1 MQKME
6 DPMSALKISFLI
18 LSSLAFLSISGNRAN
33 NVQMQGKNFIPPTK
47 EGVLTSK
54 FGLRIHPI
62 IKKIRKHPGID
73 IRAQKGTNVYA
84 VKDGTVQKI
93 ITTYKQNRGYG
104 KFINLAHEGNF
115 LTRYAHLDSILVKKG
130 QKVKKGN
137 LIGLVG
143 QTGLATGPLLHFELL
158 KDMKKVDPENYI
170 DFTILLK
177 DN

>member
-1 MQKME
+1 
-6 DPMSALKISFLI
+6 MSALKISFLI

-47 EGVLTSK
+47 EGVLLSK

-73 IRAQKGTNVYA
+73 IRAQKGAKVYA
-84 VKDGTVQKI
+84 VEDGTVQKI

-130 QKVKKGN
+130 QKVKRGT

-143 QTGLATGPLLHFELL
+143 ETGLAAGPVLHFEML

-170 DFTILLK
+170 DFAVLSK

>member
-1 MQKME
+1 MN
-6 DPMSALKISFLI
+6 ALRISLI
-18 LSSLAFLSISGNRAN
+18 IVSSLAFFGISGNNAKYARI
-33 NVQMQGKNFIPPTK
+33 QGKDFILPIK
-47 EGVLTSK
+47 DGIVGSN
-54 FGLRIHPI
+54 FGLRCHPI
-62 IKKIRKHPGID
+62 VDKIWMHPGID

-104 KFINLAHEGNF
+104 KFINLAHEGNL

-130 QKVKKGN
+130 QKVKKGS

-143 QTGLATGPLLHFELL
+143 KTGLALGPLLHFEML

-170 DFTILLK
+170 DFTILSK

>member
-1 MQKME
+1 
-6 DPMSALKISFLI
+6 MSALKISFII
-18 LSSLAFLSISGNRAN
+18 LSSLVFLSISGNRAR
-33 NVQMQGKNFIPPTK
+33 NVQMQGKSFIPPIK
-47 EGVLTSK
+47 DGVVASK
-54 FGLRIHPI
+54 FGLRRHPI
-62 IKKIRKHPGID
+62 VDKIRMHPGID
-73 IRAQKGTNVYA
+73 IRAQKGTKVYA

-104 KFINLAHEGNF
+104 KFLILAHEGNL

-130 QKVKKGN
+130 QKVIKGS

-143 QTGLATGPLLHFELL
+143 ETGLATGPLLHFELL

-170 DFTILLK
+170 DFTILSK